1 MDPRN
6 EKKISKWERK
16 IKNSEKNNL
25 CFVDEKK
32 ALAEAEKEARE
43 DHFFLFC
50 KSTR

>member
-1 MDPRN
+1 MDQRN
-6 EKKISKWERK
+6 KEKNSKWESK
-16 IKNSEKNNL
+16 ITEKNNL
-25 CFVDEKK
+25 FFVDEKK